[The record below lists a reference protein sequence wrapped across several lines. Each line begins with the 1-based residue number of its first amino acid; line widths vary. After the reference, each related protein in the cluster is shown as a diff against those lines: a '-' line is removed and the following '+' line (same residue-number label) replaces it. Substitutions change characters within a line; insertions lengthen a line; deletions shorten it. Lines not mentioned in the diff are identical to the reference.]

1 MAGGEPERELF
12 CGLGARGRRGAS
24 DSNLSPPRLLFAAVV
39 SSASVSGTMAMPAP
53 DALAELLQKVLLGQE
68 RAEKRAEEQA
78 AALKEQA
85 AAQKER
91 DEKQASL
98 LAALTAPRGLATPA
112 TPAHLGHQSMET
124 LELLGNVRVLEP
136 GEGPPI
142 LTARQQAE
150 LAALAAEGGGAEA
163 AIVRYMAPHL
173 RELRQLGAGE
183 AADAADPAPLAM
195 VNSEAYVWLV
205 HPAVQG
211 VASQRLKPDLFLTWA
226 PFADVREE
234 GQGFPRG
241 VLASPA
247 LQKAGCVAE
256 LYEAKS
262 KALGSEAFGK
272 QCLYHQCIPGQF
284 KSALFN
290 QEQCWLLETMHSHPV
305 RLLKMHWTTPGSV
318 RELQRFMGA
327 PAAPPLLQLLRR
339 VLARQQLAAL
349 SPAGRCHL
357 GSGASGHVFA
367 VHRTSDAT
375 RTPLALKLVLDVRE
389 GDLHAEFARMEAA
402 AAAGAPVVAPVP
414 GSLCIFS
421 GSAAAAAAASAEA
434 PAPACASGGYLLGRV
449 GARFAATTEGAIKV
463 AFSALAA
470 LHACRI
476 YHGDAR
482 TANLLVIDGQA
493 MWIDLRTG
501 IVDAGGAVALPLEQ
515 QGFDAAVLARSMLP
529 LHPQPLPSPVQ
540 EALKLYNAAAPGT
553 VAALAQAVW
562 GAL

>member
-1 MAGGEPERELF
+1 
-12 CGLGARGRRGAS
+12 
-24 DSNLSPPRLLFAAVV
+24 
-39 SSASVSGTMAMPAP
+39 MPAP
-53 DALAELLQKVLLGQE
+53 DALAELLQKILLGQE
-68 RAEKRAEEQA
+68 RDEKQAAEQA
-78 AALKEQA
+78 AAHKELAAALNAAKERAEKQAAELA

-98 LAALTAPRGLATPA
+98 LAALTAPRGLASPA
-112 TPAHLGHQSMET
+112 TLAHLGHQYMET

-136 GEGPPI
+136 CEGPSI
-142 LTARQQAE
+142 LTLQQQAE
-150 LAALAAEGGGAEA
+150 LTALAAVGGAPEA

-173 RELRQLGAGE
+173 RALRQPGAGE
-183 AADAADPAPLAM
+183 AGAADPAPLAM

-226 PFADVREE
+226 PFVDVRDE

-247 LQKAGCVAE
+247 LQKVGCVAE

-290 QEQCWLLETMHSHPV
+290 QEQCWLLETMHGHPV
-305 RLLKMHWTTPGSV
+305 RLLKMDWTTPGSV

-339 VLARQQLAAL
+339 VLAHQQLATL
-349 SPAGRCHL
+349 SLTGRCHL

-367 VHRTSDAT
+367 VHRTSDAA
-375 RTPLALKLVLDVRE
+375 RTPLALKLVLEVRE
-389 GDLHAEFARMEAA
+389 GDLHVEFARMQAA

-414 GSLCIFS
+414 GSLCIYS
-421 GSAAAAAAASAEA
+421 GSAAAASAAASAEA
-434 PAPACASGGYLLGRV
+434 PAPACASGGYLLSRV
-449 GARFAATTEGAIKV
+449 GVRFAATTEGGIKV
-463 AFSALAA
+463 AFAALAA

-482 TANLLVIDGQA
+482 TANLLNIEGQA

-501 IVDAGGAVALPLEQ
+501 IVDAGGMEALPLEQ
-515 QGFDAAVLARSMLP
+515 QGYDAAVLARSMLP
-529 LHPQPLPSPVQ
+529 QPLPLPPSVK
-540 EALKLYNAAAPGT
+540 EALKLYNAAVPST
-553 VAALAQAVW
+553 VLALAQAVW

>member
-1 MAGGEPERELF
+1 
-12 CGLGARGRRGAS
+12 
-24 DSNLSPPRLLFAAVV
+24 
-39 SSASVSGTMAMPAP
+39 MAMPAP
-53 DALAELLQKVLLGQE
+53 DALAEMLQKVLLGLERADKRAEELAAAQKEQAAAQE

-78 AALKEQA
+78 AA
-85 AAQKER
+85 QKER
-91 DEKQASL
+91 DERQASL
-98 LAALTAPRGLATPA
+98 LAALTAPRGLASPA
-112 TPAHLGHQSMET
+112 TPAHLGHQNMET
-124 LELLGNVRVLEP
+124 LERLGNVCVLEP
-136 GEGPPI
+136 CEGPSI
-142 LTARQQAE
+142 LTLQQQAE
-150 LAALAAEGGGAEA
+150 LTALAAVGGAPEA
-163 AIVRYMAPHL
+163 AIVRYMTPHL
-173 RELRQLGAGE
+173 RALRQPGAGE
-183 AADAADPAPLAM
+183 AGAADPAPLAM

-226 PFADVREE
+226 PFVDVRDE

-247 LQKAGCVAE
+247 LQKVGCVAE

-262 KALGSEAFGK
+262 MALGSEAFGK

-290 QEQCWLLETMHSHPV
+290 QKQCWLLETMHSHPV
-305 RLLKMHWTTPGSV
+305 RLLKMEWTTPGSA

-339 VLARQQLAAL
+339 VLAHHQLATL
-349 SPAGRCHL
+349 SLAGRCHL

-367 VHRTSDAT
+367 VHRTGDAA
-375 RTPLALKLVLDVRE
+375 RTPLALKLVLEVRE
-389 GDLHAEFARMEAA
+389 GDLHVEFARMQAA

-414 GSLCIFS
+414 GSLCIYS
-421 GSAAAAAAASAEA
+421 GSAAAASAAASAEA
-434 PAPACASGGYLLGRV
+434 PAPACASGGYLLSRV
-449 GARFAATTEGAIKV
+449 GVRFAATTEGGIKM
-463 AFSALAA
+463 AFAALAA

-482 TANLLVIDGQA
+482 TANLLNIEGQA

-501 IVDAGGAVALPLEQ
+501 IVDAGGTVALPLEQ
-515 QGFDAAVLARSMLP
+515 QGYDAAVLARSMLP
-529 LHPQPLPSPVQ
+529 QLLPLPPSVQ
-540 EALKLYNAAAPGT
+540 EALKLYNAAVPGT
-553 VAALAQAVW
+553 VLALAQAVW